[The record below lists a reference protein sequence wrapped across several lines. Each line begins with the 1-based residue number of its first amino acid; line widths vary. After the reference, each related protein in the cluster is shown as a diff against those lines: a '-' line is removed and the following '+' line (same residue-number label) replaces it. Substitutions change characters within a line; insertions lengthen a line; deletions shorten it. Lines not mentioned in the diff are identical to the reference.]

1 MGKNTEN
8 TMFKIIKNVKQRK
21 EMIILICTLAWPA
34 ILEQALQTAVQY
46 VSSAMVGR
54 LGANASAAVGVT
66 TTVNWLINSPA
77 FAMGIGVL
85 SYISLCIG
93 AKKIEKAK
101 IAAIQS
107 IIITIILGIVMGVIT
122 LSISPFLPK
131 WLGAAPEIQRDASL
145 YFGIICI
152 PMLFRVA
159 TIIFGAV
166 LRSTGDM
173 KTPMMVNLIMN
184 IINIILNFILIYG
197 NETISIGKF
206 KIVTYGAGLGVAG
219 SAIAAAIAYSISG
232 CLMFFALYRN
242 EKVSPKR
249 EKIKLNLPVMR
260 RCVSVGFP
268 VTVERVI
275 TCLGQV
281 VFSSLVTRL
290 GTIAFAAHSIA
301 ITAEEAFYIPGYGM
315 QSSASTLVGNALG
328 EKNEEKL
335 QHISVTIIWIAVI
348 VMTITGALLFIF
360 PDNMM
365 SFFIQ
370 DPAVIKSGA
379 SVLRIVA
386 VSEPM
391 FGALIILE
399 GIFNGA
405 GDTKAPVL
413 VSILSMWGVRI
424 TGTFI
429 CIFKLN
435 LGLNAVWVCMVAD
448 NVFRFVLLLIRFLS
462 GAWKKH
468 LA

>member
-1 MGKNTEN
+1 ML
-8 TMFKIIKNVKQRK
+8 KIIKDIKQRK
-21 EMIILICTLAWPA
+21 EMIILICALAWPS

-54 LGANASAAVGVT
+54 LGANASAAVGLT

-93 AKKIEKAK
+93 AKKFEKAR
-101 IAAIQS
+101 IAAVQS
-107 IIITIILGIVMGVIT
+107 IIITIILGIIMGVIT
-122 LSISPFLPK
+122 LSISPFLPR

-173 KTPMMVNLIMN
+173 KTPMIVNLIMN
-184 IINIILNFILIYG
+184 IINIILNFVLIYG
-197 NETISIGKF
+197 SQTISVGRLK
-206 KIVTYGAGLGVAG
+206 VTVYGAELGITG
-219 SAIAAAIAYSISG
+219 SAIAAAIAYCISG
-232 CLMFFALYRN
+232 SLMFFALYRN
-242 EKVSPKR
+242 EIVSPKG
-249 EKIKLNLPVMR
+249 EKIKLNLPVME
-260 RCVSVGFP
+260 RCVRVGFP
-268 VTVERVI
+268 VTIERVI

-301 ITAEEAFYIPGYGM
+301 LTAEEAFYIPGYGM

-335 QHISVTIIWIAVI
+335 QHISVTIIWIAVA
-348 VMTITGALLFIF
+348 VMTITGTLLFTF

-370 DPAVIKSGA
+370 DPRVIKAGS

-405 GDTKAPVL
+405 GDTKAPVFI
-413 VSILSMWGVRI
+413 SILSMWGVRI
-424 TGTFI
+424 IGTFI
-429 CIFKLN
+429 CISKFK
-435 LGLNAVWVCMVAD
+435 LGLNAVWICMVAD
-448 NVFRFVLLLIRFLS
+448 NVFRFTLLLIRFLS
-462 GAWKKH
+462 GAWKKK
-468 LA
+468 LQL